1 MTMKEYIPEPIK
13 RIAKRLLF
21 PVPSRI
27 SRNFIQI
34 DGAGLSSIEK
44 SIRENY
50 HTGWRSENSY
60 SKEKYELDLSAHLY
74 RRLDQDRRE
83 IVPWL
88 DNATILKGKRILEI
102 GCGTGSSTIALAEQ
116 GTQITGIDIDE
127 GALLV
132 ARERAKV
139 YGVDADFRVS
149 NAQDIS
155 GTFHTAKFDL
165 IIFFACLEHMTIAER
180 LSSLRDAWEMLPS
193 NGLLVVV
200 ETPNRL
206 WYFDGHTSLLPFFH
220 WLPNELAFAYSKFSS
235 RENFRELY
243 NDYNAT
249 SKEHFLRRGRGMSF
263 HEFDIA
269 IGQVRDLKVISSLST
284 FKGMRYKLRKS
295 RLDRRYKSILMSAYP
310 YIHEGFF
317 DDYLD
322 LIIEKR

>member
-1 MTMKEYIPEPIK
+1 MKKNIPEPIK
-13 RIAKRLLF
+13 RIAKRFLF

-27 SRNFIQI
+27 SKNFIQI
-34 DGAGLSSIEK
+34 DRDGLRSIEK

-50 HTGWRSENSY
+50 HTGWRSESNY
-60 SKEKYELDLSAHLY
+60 SKEKYQNDLNAHLY
-74 RRLDQDRRE
+74 GRLESDRRM

-88 DNATILKGKRILEI
+88 DNATTLQNKRILEI

-116 GTQITGIDIDE
+116 GAKITGIDVDE

-132 ARERAKV
+132 AKERSKI
-139 YGVDADFRVS
+139 YGVDAEFRVL
-149 NAQDIS
+149 NVQDIS
-155 GTFHTAKFDL
+155 SNFYTTKFDL

-180 LSSLRDAWEMLPS
+180 LSSLRDAWEMLPAD
-193 NGLLVVV
+193 GLLVVV

-206 WYFDGHTSLLPFFH
+206 WYFDDHTSMLPFFY

-243 NDYNAT
+243 NEYNAT
-249 SKEHFLRRGRGMSF
+249 SKEHFLRRGTGMSF

-269 IGQVRDLKVISSLST
+269 IGQVNNLKIISSLST
-284 FKGMRYKLRKS
+284 FEGIRYKLKKS
-295 RLDRRYKSILMSAYP
+295 RLDRQYKSILMSIYP
-310 YIHEGFF
+310 NIHEGFF
-317 DDYLD
+317 DDTLY